1 MDRHILALSAGA
13 IGGAIPNAK
22 SNINPLLMGA
32 ILALLVVKVLVGD
45 WDAGYQWT
53 MKDIPFAVNTIIEGV
68 LGAALTQRR
77 R

>member
-1 MDRHILALSAGA
+1 MNRHILALAAGA
-13 IGGAIPNAK
+13 IGGAIPNTK

-45 WDAGYQWT
+45 YDQGYQWT
-53 MKDIPFAVNTIIEGV
+53 MKDIPFAINTILEGV
-68 LGAALTQRR
+68 LGAALTYRR